1 MAEYIF
7 TINGT
12 DYKVDVKNIENNIAE
27 IAINEKIVYVNIKQ
41 LGISQVKK
49 RPVKKAVEEPVTQ
62 VKKASGTQSVSAP
75 LPGVI
80 LEVKVKEGDAVKE
93 GQDLMI
99 MEAMKME
106 NSIQAPCSGTVKKI
120 LVNREATVQEG
131 DTLVEIGS

>member
-12 DYKVDVKNIENNIAE
+12 DYKVNVKNIEDNIAE
-27 IAINEKIVYVNIKQ
+27 IAVNDKVVYVNIKQ

-49 RPVKKAVEEPVTQ
+49 RPVKKIAEEPVTQ
-62 VKKASGTQSVSAP
+62 AKKASGLESVAAP

-80 LEVKVKEGDAVKE
+80 LDIKVKEGDTVKE

-106 NSIQAPCSGTVKKI
+106 NSIQAPCSGTVKRI